1 MQESPCHV
9 RQIQDRL
16 HKLLPSFATTA
27 FTTMSRV
34 NLEPQRPN
42 VLMTNTCC
50 GLWKVMQL
58 LFKGTRNMTFDSE
71 NWSGSCELHNIH
83 KNIKICGIQRLYSLV
98 YVYVPKFWTNCKL
111 ECQGW
116 KRNVVFKGLVLYCNE
131 SWRVE
136 VGCHLHDRSCQGGH
150 FEQSNPIPKTLRCVG
165 GRT

>member
-50 GLWKVMQL
+50 WSVEGDAALVQ
-58 LFKGTRNMTFDSE
+58 RNRE
-71 NWSGSCELHNIH
+71 
-83 KNIKICGIQRLYSLV
+83 
-98 YVYVPKFWTNCKL
+98 
-111 ECQGW
+111 
-116 KRNVVFKGLVLYCNE
+116 
-131 SWRVE
+131 
-136 VGCHLHDRSCQGGH
+136 HD
-150 FEQSNPIPKTLRCVG
+150 F
-165 GRT
+165 